1 MTNQQTQ
8 AASTERTQEASAESR
23 EQQAVAEEQPKVAV
37 RFSTENIKPGSTVRV
52 SQKIVEGAKER
63 IQIFEGIVLKKRG
76 SRGVNQTITVR
87 KVSDGFGV
95 ERIFPLSL
103 PTVTNIE
110 VVKQAKVRRAK
121 LHYLRNPRTKK
132 LKEVVV

>member
-1 MTNQQTQ
+1 MNEEQTKGVPTEP
-8 AASTERTQEASAESR
+8 AAELQESPAGS
-23 EQQAVAEEQPKVAV
+23 QEQPKAAE

-63 IQIFEGIVLKKRG
+63 IQVFEGIVLGKRG

-87 KVSDGFGV
+87 KVSNGFGV
-95 ERIFPLSL
+95 ERIFPLAL
-103 PTVTNIE
+103 PTITNIE

-121 LHYLRNPRTKK
+121 LGYLRNPRAKK
-132 LKEVVV
+132 LKEVAA